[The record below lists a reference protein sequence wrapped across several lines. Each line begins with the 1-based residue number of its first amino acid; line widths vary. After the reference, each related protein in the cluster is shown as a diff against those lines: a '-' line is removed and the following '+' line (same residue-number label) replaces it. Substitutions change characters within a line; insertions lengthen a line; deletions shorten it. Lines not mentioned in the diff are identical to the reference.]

1 MRTFI
6 KGEKRTNRTRD
17 LRSSRPDGLQLSYG
31 VCFGNVPSNESTLGK
46 AVVHNLTLYRIRKK
60 TPINIFLATPPWVS
74 WEVLPE
80 VQEMLRR
87 RDPMSSRYLGS
98 HCLLSFVR
106 SFVRRHPT
114 SASGTEQEFLCR
126 SVVFNGTEALG
137 MDM

>member
-60 TPINIFLATPPWVS
+60 TPINIPSDSSVGLMGSASGGTGNVKKKRSHEQQVFGIPLPP
-74 WEVLPE
+74 L
-80 VQEMLRR
+80 
-87 RDPMSSRYLGS
+87 
-98 HCLLSFVR
+98 VR
-106 SFVRRHPT
+106 SFVRSSAPNIRIRHRTRVLLPLI
-114 SASGTEQEFLCR
+114 GI
-126 SVVFNGTEALG
+126 
-137 MDM
+137 